1 MFLPPPLQ
9 VRICTGKNTTL
20 KFSERKEHSLTHS
33 KRKKKNNGTNGHS
46 HHELHKITSPVDIYR
61 YGNTPHQ
68 LHSNTSLQCTTVVQ
82 AMVEG

>member
-1 MFLPPPLQ
+1 M
-9 VRICTGKNTTL
+9 RICTGKNTTL

-61 YGNTPHQ
+61 YANTPLPITFKH
-68 LHSNTSLQCTTVVQ
+68 LTIEWWHSLINNQNTAVS
-82 AMVEG
+82 ER